1 MKIILVSILLV
12 MMIFCMAKTLFV
24 SDAKELDLILRVR
37 ILVIE
42 LMFVEKISTGEGN
55 QLLDCLT
62 YENLL
67 KPGWCMFISPFVWS
81 VKSRFKKGMYKVLMA
96 HYENLQSL

>member
-1 MKIILVSILLV
+1 MKLILVSVLLV
-12 MMIFCMAKTLFV
+12 TAVFCMAKTLFV
-24 SDAKELDLILRVR
+24 ADAKELDLILKTR
-37 ILVIE
+37 ILIIE
-42 LMFVEKISTGEGN
+42 LMFAEKISVVKGN
-55 QLLDCLT
+55 QLLEYLT

-67 KPGWCMFISPFVWS
+67 KPTWCMFINPFVWS